1 MKKTTPGAEK
11 KAAQEITTKQELIKS
26 NKGKHNYKLTQEDI
40 KQIMLYYYLDN
51 REQTRQDI
59 LNKYNISKQT
69 YYNIIK
75 DKKNIELIN
84 KDITEARQNFTKKS
98 QIIIDKALNKINK
111 NIDSGDINNK
121 DLITITGILYDKTRL
136 EQNLSTQNNAISIN
150 IKIE

>member
-1 MKKTTPGAEK
+1 MKKTSDGSSKT
-11 KAAQEITTKQELIKS
+11 IKQELVKS
-26 NKGKHNYKLTQEDI
+26 NKTKHNYKLSQEDI
-40 KQIMLYYYLDN
+40 KDIMLYYYLDN
-51 REQTRQDI
+51 RKQTRQDI

-98 QIIIDKALNKINK
+98 EIIIDKALNKINQ
-111 NIDSGDINNK
+111 NLDNGDINNK

-136 EQNLSTQNNAISIN
+136 ENNLSTQNQAISIN

>member
-1 MKKTTPGAEK
+1 MKSDIIK
-11 KAAQEITTKQELIKS
+11 TKQEIIKAS
-26 NKGKHNYKLTQEDI
+26 KTKHNYKLTQEDI

-51 REQTRQDI
+51 RKQTRQEI
-59 LNKYNISKQT
+59 LDKYNISKQT

-84 KDITEARQNFTKKS
+84 KDINEARQNFTKKS
-98 QIIIDKALNKINK
+98 EIIIDKALNTINK
-111 NIDSGDINNK
+111 NIDNGDINNK

-136 EQNLSTQNNAISIN
+136 ENNLSTSNNSININ